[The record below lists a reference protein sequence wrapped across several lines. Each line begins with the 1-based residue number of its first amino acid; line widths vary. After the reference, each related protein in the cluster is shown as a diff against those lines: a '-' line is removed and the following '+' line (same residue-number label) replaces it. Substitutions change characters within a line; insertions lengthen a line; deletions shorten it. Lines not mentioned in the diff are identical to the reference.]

1 MRKREF
7 VGVSTIFGVICAVVG
22 FALYRRGNTNGFMRG
37 YREAD
42 KQREFESIKS
52 V

>member
-22 FALYRRGNTNGFMRG
+22 FALYHRGNSNGFMTG
-37 YREAD
+37 YIEAD
-42 KQREFESIKS
+42 KQREFESIKP